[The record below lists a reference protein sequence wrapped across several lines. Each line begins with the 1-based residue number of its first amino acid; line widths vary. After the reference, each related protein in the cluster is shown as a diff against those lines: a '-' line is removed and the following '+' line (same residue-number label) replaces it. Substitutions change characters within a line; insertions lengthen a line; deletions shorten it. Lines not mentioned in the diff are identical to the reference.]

1 MKNEKKKSKVFLY
14 AIIAV
19 IIIAVVGIGA
29 YFIKNSKN
37 IKNETIT
44 AENYEE
50 IMDRIGKELK
60 DENDK
65 YYLSYSVM
73 YYVMKDGIASVFS
86 ENENTSTSSMY
97 TNIYGKTIKQL
108 IDEGKQLMKENNI
121 TLDEYKSQLQ
131 NTINNQ

>member
-1 MKNEKKKSKVFLY
+1 MENEKKKSKAFLY
-14 AIIAV
+14 VIIAV
-19 IIIAVVGIGA
+19 IIIAVVGTGA

-50 IMDRIGKELK
+50 IMDRIEKELK
-60 DENDK
+60 NEDDK

-73 YYVMKDGIASVFS
+73 YYIMKDGISSVFS
-86 ENENTSTSSMY
+86 GNENASTSLMY

-108 IDEGKQLMKENNI
+108 IDEGKQLMKDNNV

-131 NTINNQ
+131 NTITNQ

>member
-121 TLDEYKSQLQ
+121 TLDEYKSQL
-131 NTINNQ
+131 